1 MLTAAVTLLMAGP
14 VYGQGY
20 VPITDRHYAIDLYR
34 GAAVG
39 SPRMISMG
47 GTGTALGEGA
57 EGMIASPAA
66 VAMRPA
72 GAQGLWDWDGTLD
85 AFVPSLGSDIDN
97 SGNVTPTSTQAR
109 MGSAALLGLY
119 GGWGLGASYSAL
131 THTVAA
137 GGRESA
143 EFQSSLGRL
152 ALGRVLRDGLVVAVG
167 LRLGSF
173 TVARP
178 RAETLARSNGT
189 SLEAGFL
196 LAEPGEFT
204 RWGARLSLPVHGS
217 DLSASCNPLAC
228 DGLILPE
235 RAVAPWELS
244 IGVARRLA
252 PTIWNHTPERRFSD
266 ERGLILTVDLVFS
279 GAVDNATG
287 VGPFSAGVMQPS
299 GRHLS
304 ASLRTGAEYECLPGW
319 VRLRAGTYWEPGRFD
334 GASGRVHGTAGLE
347 LRLFSFEFWDVER
360 RVALSFAGDAAHHYG
375 NAGIS
380 LGFWH

>member
-1 MLTAAVTLLMAGP
+1 
-14 VYGQGY
+14 
-20 VPITDRHYAIDLYR
+20 
-34 GAAVG
+34 
-39 SPRMISMG
+39 MG

-57 EGMIASPAA
+57 EGMIATPAA

-85 AFVPSLGSDIDN
+85 AFVPSIGSDIDN
-97 SGNVTPTSTQAR
+97 SGNATRTSTQAR

-119 GGWGLGASYSAL
+119 GGWGLGANYSSL
-131 THTVAA
+131 THTVSSS
-137 GGRESA
+137 GGHQDT

-152 ALGRVLRDGLVVAVG
+152 ALGRLLRGGVVVALG

-189 SLEAGFL
+189 SLEAGVV
-196 LAEPGEFT
+196 LAEPGRFT
-204 RWGARLSLPVHGS
+204 RWGARFSLPVRGS
-217 DLSASCNPLAC
+217 DLSANCDPSAC

-235 RAVAPWELS
+235 RAVAPWEMAV
-244 IGVARRLA
+244 GVARRLA
-252 PTIWNHTPERRFSD
+252 PTIWNHTPERRFAD
-266 ERGLILTVDLVFS
+266 ERGLIVTADLVFS
-279 GAVDNATG
+279 GAVDDATG
-287 VGPFSAGVMQPS
+287 VAPFSVGVLQPS
-299 GRHLS
+299 GRHFS
-304 ASLRTGAEYECLPGW
+304 ASLRMGGEYEWLPGW

-347 LRLFSFEFWDVER
+347 VRLFAFEFWDVER

-375 NAGIS
+375 NAGLSI
-380 LGFWH
+380 GFWH